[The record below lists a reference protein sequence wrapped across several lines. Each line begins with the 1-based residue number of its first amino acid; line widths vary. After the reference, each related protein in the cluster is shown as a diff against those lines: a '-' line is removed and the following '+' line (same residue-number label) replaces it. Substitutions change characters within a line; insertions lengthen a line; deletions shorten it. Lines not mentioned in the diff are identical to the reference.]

1 MNTQKQET
9 KKGIPANCHFC
20 VAHPGKLNVSA
31 KSELGFIP
39 KSYEERGVPVPRA
52 LIATLRNRKET
63 SSSLLVFPSLPHP
76 TKQECKGDR
85 PNNHILEMCKEV
97 AFRARLNCGHCEGEY
112 SVYVMRKGLSRADKR
127 SYCCATSPRCA
138 DWYLHKFR
146 HTFATN
152 MVQSVDIRSLQTLLG
167 HKNIATT
174 EKYLK
179 TMRLEQLREKVE
191 NSPLAEYM

>member
-1 MNTQKQET
+1 MK
-9 KKGIPANCHFC
+9 
-20 VAHPGKLNVSA
+20 
-31 KSELGFIP
+31 
-39 KSYEERGVPVPRA
+39 
-52 LIATLRNRKET
+52 T

-85 PNNHILEMCKEV
+85 PNNHMLEMCKEV
-97 AFRARLNCGHCEGEY
+97 AFRAGLNCGYCEGEY
-112 SVYVMRKGLSRADKR
+112 AVYVMRKGLSHADKR
-127 SYCCATSPRCA
+127 SYCCANSPRCA

-152 MVQSVDIRSLQTLLG
+152 MLQSVDIRNLQVLLG
-167 HKNIATT
+167 HKNISTT

-191 NSPLAEYM
+191 NSSLTDYL